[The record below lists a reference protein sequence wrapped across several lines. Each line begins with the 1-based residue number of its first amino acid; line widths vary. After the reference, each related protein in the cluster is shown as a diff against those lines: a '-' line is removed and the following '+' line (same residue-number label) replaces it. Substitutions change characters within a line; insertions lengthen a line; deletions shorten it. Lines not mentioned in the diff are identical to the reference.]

1 MTETRVMFAVAVE
14 ADDDLIWDRLSGIQT
29 ELFAAG
35 PINIKI
41 AYFGREVAPPNRPF
55 ISTRWAADADD
66 LQALMDHARTRCV
79 CGCYV
84 NIDDILAEAVR
95 EARRGPVQAVVIIG
109 DNFHGSR
116 EEVLAHAEQ
125 LRAAGT
131 RLFLFRQSSQRAF
144 PGDVFRTLAEMT
156 NGAYYEFNPSIE
168 RVAERLPRL
177 FETVIHCA
185 IGGPAALKALF
196 DESADLLLEQIK

>member
-1 MTETRVMFAVAVE
+1 MTEARVIFAVATE
-14 ADDDLIWDRLSGIQT
+14 ADDTLIWDRLRGIQT
-29 ELFAAG
+29 QLFAAG
-35 PINIKI
+35 PISIKV

-79 CGCYV
+79 CGCFV

-95 EARRGPVQAVVIIG
+95 EARQGPVQAVVIIG

-116 EEVLAHAEQ
+116 EEALAHAEQ
-125 LRAAGT
+125 LRAART
-131 RLFLFRQSSQRAF
+131 RLFLFRQGSQRAF

-177 FETVIHCA
+177 FEAVTHCA
-185 IGGPAALKALF
+185 IGGPVALKTLF
-196 DESADLLLEQIK
+196 DESADLLLAQMK

>member
-1 MTETRVMFAVAVE
+1 MTEARVIFAVAAE
-14 ADDDLIWDRLSGIQT
+14 DDDHLIWDRLRGVQN

-35 PINIKI
+35 PISIKV
-41 AYFGREVAPPNRPF
+41 AYFGQEVAPPNRPF

-66 LQALMDHARTRCV
+66 LQALMVHARARCA

-84 NIDDILAEAVR
+84 NIGDILAEAVR
-95 EARRGPVQAVVIIG
+95 EARHGPVQAVVIIG

-116 EEVLAHAEQ
+116 KEALAHAEQ

-131 RLFLFRQSSQRAF
+131 RLFLFRQCSQKAF
-144 PGDVFRTLAEMT
+144 PSDVFRTLAEMT
-156 NGAYYEFNPSIE
+156 NGAYVEFNPSIE

-177 FETVIHCA
+177 FEAVTHCA
-185 IGGPAALKALF
+185 IGGPAALRALST
-196 DESADLLLEQIK
+196 ESSDLLLEQIK